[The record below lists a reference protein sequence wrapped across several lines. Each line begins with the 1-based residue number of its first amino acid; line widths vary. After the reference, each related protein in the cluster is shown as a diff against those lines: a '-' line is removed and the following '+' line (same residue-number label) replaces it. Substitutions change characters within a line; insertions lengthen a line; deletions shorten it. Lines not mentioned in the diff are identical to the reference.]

1 MNFFKE
7 TSDNSIF
14 FCQAT
19 RWPLF
24 HKGSSWPIPFIR
36 GVLKFSR
43 TVCTAFVLTFILTGA
58 GTAQSAENTFNQ
70 LLMEKWAL
78 EKEHGIKSLECF
90 PFIKKIGFTEDQ
102 ILLIENCLTGTRTFR
117 QALLKTPKVE
127 VQNIGISD
135 RFLRTGGFHAFLVP
149 WNASKDKMVQFLK
162 QQPGDEE
169 KKQFLEK
176 IHALK
181 RTISKKISV
190 RELYC
195 KLQISNE
202 QCHQGYQNLA
212 KIKPAGFLKKM
223 KWREIAISDIHVAQ
237 KDPYILALG
246 FDNSP
251 KEMLSHL
258 EQEIEK
264 TWAARKKGYEKIQ
277 EQYGQAF
284 KERLQLENFFC
295 APDLSLKECRL
306 GAMNLFQASESEV
319 LQEKF
324 WGRVNVVRSNTL
336 IEDDFNATLQYDLP
350 AREIIRYFSK
360 KPARQEATENTIVAE
375 KQEGRSKNNPAGLR
389 GVCDLDGLKSALCA
403 QAFKN
408 FIDFLKKNR
417 DYRVARPYSN
427 LMFVDGGQLA
437 RVNFAL
443 NSSSRNTYIYVD
455 ADTSPSDLKV
465 YLSGFEIREDAGK

>member
-7 TSDNSIF
+7 ISDNSIF
-14 FCQAT
+14 FYQAT

-24 HKGSSWPIPFIR
+24 HMGRSGSTSVFR
-36 GVLKFSR
+36 GALKFLR
-43 TVCTAFVLTFILTGA
+43 TVFTAFIFTFILTGA
-58 GTAQSAENTFNQ
+58 GTAESAENTFNQ
-70 LLMEKWAL
+70 LLMEKRAL

-90 PFIKKIGFTEDQ
+90 PFIKKVGFTEDQ
-102 ILLIENCLTGTRTFR
+102 ISLVKNCLTGTRTLR
-117 QALLKTPKVE
+117 QALLKAPKVE
-127 VQNIGISD
+127 VHNIGISD
-135 RFLRTGGFHAFLVP
+135 RFLRTGGFHTFLVP
-149 WNASKDKMVQFLK
+149 WNASRDKMVQFLK

-181 RTISKKISV
+181 RTISKKITV

-195 KLQISNE
+195 KLQVSNE
-202 QCHQGYQNLA
+202 QCHEGYQNLA

-223 KWREIAISDIHVAQ
+223 KWREIAISDIHVSQ

-251 KEMLSHL
+251 KEMLSYL
-258 EQEIEK
+258 EQDIEK

-295 APDLSLKECRL
+295 APDLSLKECRQ
-306 GAMNLFQASESEV
+306 GAVNLFQASESEV

-336 IEDDFNATLQYDLP
+336 IEDDFNVTLRYDLS

-360 KPARQEATENTIVAE
+360 KPARQEATKNTIMAE
-375 KQEGRSKNNPAGLR
+375 KQEGRSKNNHAGLR
-389 GVCDLDGLKSALCA
+389 GVCDLDGLGSALCA

-408 FIDFLKKNR
+408 FIDFLKENR
-417 DYRVARPYSN
+417 DYRVARPFSN

-443 NSSSRNTYIYVD
+443 NSSSRDTYIYVD
-455 ADTSPSDLKV
+455 ADTSPSGLKN
-465 YLSGFEIREDAGK
+465 YLGGFESRKDAGK